1 MVSVT
6 LKISNEFKTIINKL
20 TWINWSEIAREE
32 ALKKLEEEE
41 SLQKFRAII
50 SKSKL
55 TEKDADELAEKVKLS
70 MHKRLKKKGLI

>member
-6 LKISNEFKTIINKL
+6 LKITNNFKAIMNKL
-20 TWINWSEIAREE
+20 SWINWSEMAREE
-32 ALKKLEEEE
+32 VLKKLEEEKALE
-41 SLQKFRAII
+41 KVRAII

-55 TEKDADELAEKVKLS
+55 TEEDAEELAEKVKLS

>member
-6 LKISNEFKTIINKL
+6 LKISNEFKAMINKL
-20 TWINWSEIAREE
+20 SWINWSELARDE

-41 SLQKFRAII
+41 ALQKFRAII
-50 SKSKL
+50 TKSKFK
-55 TEKDADELAEKVKLS
+55 EEDADELAEKVKLS